1 MRAVSW
7 TWSNGAMADDLES
20 LSSKELHDR
29 AIERAVRHLDVGFLW
44 RLLRAI
50 PAAEAV
56 TGHADQAE
64 ADVSHLSSML
74 NEFAHAGEGE
84 VADALRPLY
93 IGYLTKNS

>member
-1 MRAVSW
+1 MSV
-7 TWSNGAMADDLES
+7 DLES

-29 AIERAVRHLDVGFLW
+29 AVDRAVRHFDVGFLW

-64 ADVSHLSSML
+64 ADMSHLSSIL
-74 NEFAHAGEGE
+74 NEFAHSGEGE

-93 IGYLTKNS
+93 IEYLTKRT

>member
-1 MRAVSW
+1 
-7 TWSNGAMADDLES
+7 MAEELEN

-50 PAAEAV
+50 PAAQAAA
-56 TGHADQAE
+56 GHPDQAE
-64 ADVSHLSSML
+64 ADVSHLSSIV
-74 NEFAHAGEGE
+74 NELAHSGEGE

-93 IGYLTKNS
+93 LDYLRHHA